1 MNGFASVRPS
11 DLSFPPMPPPRLRLT
26 VAIPARN
33 EAATLP
39 EIIRRV
45 RATGRADQIIV
56 VDDGSTDET
65 SAVLAGLSAEG
76 APLIVLTHAHN
87 RGKGAALRTALGA
100 ARGELF
106 LVQDADLEYDPGD
119 YPALLAPFAHE
130 ATRVVYGSRNLR
142 PNARSSAVYY
152 WGGRLLSWIA
162 SGLYRARV
170 TDEATGYKVFRTAL
184 LRDLRIDSDGFAFCA
199 EITGKLLHRG
209 IAIVE
214 VPITYQP
221 RTRAAGKKIHWFD
234 GAIAIAVLVRERLAR
249 RNCSRRR

>member
-1 MNGFASVRPS
+1 
-11 DLSFPPMPPPRLRLT
+11 MPPTRQLRLT
-26 VAIPARN
+26 VAIPAHN

-45 RATGRADQIIV
+45 RATGRADEIIV

-65 SAVLAGLSAEG
+65 AAALAGLPEEG
-76 APLIVLTHAHN
+76 APLIVLTHARN
-87 RGKGAALRTALGA
+87 RGKGAALRTALEA
-100 ARGELF
+100 ARGDLF
-106 LVQDADLEYDPGD
+106 LVQDADLEYDPVD
-119 YPALLAPFAHE
+119 YPALLAPFADG
-130 ATRVVYGSRNLR
+130 ATQVVYGSRNLH

-162 SGLYRARV
+162 SGLYRVRM
-170 TDEATGYKVFRTAL
+170 TDEATGYKVFHAGL
-184 LRDLRIDSDGFAFCA
+184 LRDLKIDSDGFAFCA
-199 EITGKLLHRG
+199 EITGKLLRRG
-209 IAIVE
+209 IAIFE

-249 RNCSRRR
+249 HNGRRGR